1 MLIERERKG
10 LMRNVLRGLKSVVGG
25 RRNGAAPDDDDT
37 LREIEAHAVK
47 IARGAGDICVDILS
61 TR

>member
-1 MLIERERKG
+1 
-10 LMRNVLRGLKSVVGG
+10 MRNVLKGLKSVVGG
-25 RRNGAAPDDDDT
+25 RQNGVAPDDDDT